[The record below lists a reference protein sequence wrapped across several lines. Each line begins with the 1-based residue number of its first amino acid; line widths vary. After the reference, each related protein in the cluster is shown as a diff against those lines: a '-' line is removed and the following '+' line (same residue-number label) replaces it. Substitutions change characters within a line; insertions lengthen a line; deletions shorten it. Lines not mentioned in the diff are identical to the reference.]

1 MESDAVLLPLLS
13 GLDVSGPTL
22 LSESVFSCCT
32 SAGFLPDE
40 QADANIA
47 KRHMA
52 KKQKITGSFDES
64 FFDIDF
70 TSINFNLILLY
81 ICIKIYLILTKY
93 T

>member
-1 MESDAVLLPLLS
+1 MVLLPLLS
-13 GLDVSGPTL
+13 ELDMSGPTL

-52 KKQKITGSFDES
+52 KKHKTTESFDVI
-64 FFDIDF
+64 FFDINF
-70 TSINFNLILLY
+70 TSINFDLILLHIY
-81 ICIKIYLILTKY
+81 IKIYLILTKY